1 MQANDSIRQPADPAR
16 RHALGALGSL
26 GVIALSGCGGGGGSD
41 GSASLLG
48 TSAAAAAA
56 AASTTTT
63 TAAATGTSSG
73 TSSGTSTTT
82 TTTTASS
89 SSSTCPATPAE
100 TAGPYPADGSTAS
113 NQKLNALVLSGI
125 VRSDIRSS
133 VGSAS
138 AVAPGVPMT
147 ITLTLVNTKNSCAPL
162 EGYAVYLWHC
172 TRDGN
177 YSLYST
183 GVTAENFLRGIQVSD
198 SSGKVTFTTIFP
210 GCYSGRWPHVH
221 FEVYPSLT
229 AATDSSAVSDYALVT
244 QLAIPAAACTQ
255 VYGLVSGYEAS
266 VGNFANVTLASDN
279 VFGNDSAA
287 LQIAAVS
294 GSVANGFATAL
305 QVGVAV

>member
-1 MQANDSIRQPADPAR
+1 MQADDSIRQPADPAR

-26 GVIALSGCGGGGGSD
+26 GVIALAGCGGGGSD
-41 GSASLLG
+41 SSSASLLG
-48 TSAAAAAA
+48 TSAAAA

-73 TSSGTSTTT
+73 TSTTT
-82 TTTTASS
+82 TTTTTSTSS
-89 SSSTCPATPAE
+89 SSCPAAPTE

-125 VRSDIRSS
+125 VRSDIRTS
-133 VGSAS
+133 VGGAS
-138 AVAPGVPMT
+138 GVAPGVPMT

-177 YSLYST
+177 YSMYST

-210 GCYSGRWPHVH
+210 ACYSGRWPHVH
-221 FEVYPSLT
+221 FEVYPNLA

-244 QLAIPAAACTQ
+244 QLAMPAAACTQ

-287 LQIAAVS
+287 LQLATVS
-294 GSVANGFATAL
+294 GSVANGFATTL